1 MSSARAIE
9 RMGTIGLVIIAPLC
23 LAIAQVREAMEFL
36 GLPAAAAGTLSL
48 VLLVLFL
55 AFSLVGILIGY
66 RCHRIRWPLPVG
78 ALSCLC
84 ILFFYISGFSA
95 LGGYLSCAG
104 LITAGVANL
113 IFRRRA
119 TGDESAQ
126 RQGDATAQAAR
137 TGRGVGGRVDTHC
150 G

>member
-9 RMGTIGLVIIAPLC
+9 RMGTVGLVIIAPLC
-23 LAIAQVREAMEFL
+23 LAIAQVRETMEFL
-36 GLPAAAAGTLSL
+36 GLPAAAAGMLSL

-55 AFSLVGILIGY
+55 AFSLLGILIGY
-66 RCHRIRWPLPVG
+66 RCHRIRWPLLVS

-113 IFRRRA
+113 VFRRRA

-126 RQGDATAQAAR
+126 RQGDATAEAAR
-137 TGRGVGGRVDTHC
+137 AGRQSGEPVDTPC
-150 G
+150 R